1 MNRQSLRALR
11 ASSGPSVSLRLLRPA
26 LLTLV
31 CGLWLLVTAVAGA
44 QEGGV
49 VRSTADYVYGQTM
62 RFHLSAAGIG
72 EVRSIT
78 LFFRLG
84 ASADSFA
91 VDIEVPA
98 DPVIEVSYALDLTQT
113 RLPPFS
119 AVTYWWEVERADDT
133 LIVPEQVIS
142 YTDDQFNW
150 SQLVETDEAGGGSV
164 RIHWTGEGTTLGEET
179 RDVVFEMLP
188 RIGPLLPLEEILPF
202 DVYIYPSTAD
212 LGAALRL
219 AGRDFQPGQTYPDL
233 GVVLATVV
241 NPQTAEME
249 LRHEL
254 SRGLV
259 DLLLFQALGQ
269 FAYNLPP
276 WLNRGLAGAV
286 RGEADVALDDALRA
300 AVSAETTLPVAD
312 LCAGQPID
320 SDLAAAQ
327 SEALVS
333 FIATTYGDAAVSQ
346 LVSAFAEGADCPTAL
361 QRALQLSPEQ
371 LEATWL
377 RSLRSGEGGRS
388 AAELAVWIGLALAGF
403 ALAALLIVRPRRR

>member
-1 MNRQSLRALR
+1 MNRSLFR
-11 ASSGPSVSLRLLRPA
+11 PLRLG
-26 LLTLV
+26 LLVLV
-31 CGLWLLVTAVAGA
+31 CGLWSFGWLPGAGVAAA

-62 RFHLSAAGIG
+62 RFHLSAADIG

-84 ASADSFA
+84 ASPDSFA
-91 VDIEVPA
+91 VAIDVPS

-119 AVTYWWEVERADDT
+119 AITYWWELERVDDT
-133 LIVPEQVIS
+133 LIVPEQIIS

-164 RIHWTGEGTTLGEET
+164 RIHWTGEGTELGEEA
-179 RDVVFEMLP
+179 RDLVFEMLP
-188 RIGPLLPLEEILPF
+188 RIGPLLPLEQVLPF
-202 DVYIYPSTAD
+202 DVYIYPSAAD

-241 NPQTAEME
+241 NSRTAETE

-259 DLLLFQALGQ
+259 DLLLF
-269 FAYNLPP
+269 
-276 WLNRGLAGAV
+276 RG
-286 RGEADVALDDALRA
+286 
-300 AVSAETTLPVAD
+300 
-312 LCAGQPID
+312 
-320 SDLAAAQ
+320 
-327 SEALVS
+327 
-333 FIATTYGDAAVSQ
+333 
-346 LVSAFAEGADCPTAL
+346 
-361 QRALQLSPEQ
+361 
-371 LEATWL
+371 
-377 RSLRSGEGGRS
+377 
-388 AAELAVWIGLALAGF
+388 
-403 ALAALLIVRPRRR
+403 

>member
-1 MNRQSLRALR
+1 MNRSLFR
-11 ASSGPSVSLRLLRPA
+11 PLRLG
-26 LLTLV
+26 LLVLV
-31 CGLWLLVTAVAGA
+31 CGLWSFGWLPGAGVAAA

-62 RFHLSAAGIG
+62 RFHLSAADIG

-84 ASADSFA
+84 ASPDSFA
-91 VDIEVPA
+91 VAIDVPS

-119 AVTYWWEVERADDT
+119 AITYWWELERVDDT
-133 LIVPEQVIS
+133 LIVPEQIIS

-164 RIHWTGEGTTLGEET
+164 RIHWTGEGTELGEEA
-179 RDVVFEMLP
+179 RDLVFEMLP
-188 RIGPLLPLEEILPF
+188 RIGPLLPLEQVLPF

-241 NPQTAEME
+241 NLRTAEAE

-254 SRGLV
+254 SRALV
-259 DLLLFQALGQ
+259 DLLLFQGLGQ

-286 RGEADVALDDALRA
+286 RGAGDAPRDDALRA
-300 AVSAETTLPVAD
+300 AVSSATTLPVAE
-312 LCAGQPID
+312 LCAGRPID

-327 SEALVS
+327 SEALLS
-333 FIATTYGDAAVSQ
+333 FIATTYGDAAVRQ
-346 LVSAFAEGADCPTAL
+346 LVAAFAEGADCPTAL
-361 QRALQLSPEQ
+361 QSALQLSPEQ
-371 LEATWL
+371 LEAAWL
-377 RSLRSGEGGRS
+377 RSLRSGERGRS

-403 ALAALLIVRPRRR
+403 GLAGLLLIRPRRR

>member
-1 MNRQSLRALR
+1 MNRSLFR
-11 ASSGPSVSLRLLRPA
+11 PLRLG
-26 LLTLV
+26 LLVLV
-31 CGLWLLVTAVAGA
+31 CGLWSFVWLPGAGVAAA

-62 RFHLSAAGIG
+62 RFHLSAADIG

-84 ASADSFA
+84 ASPDSFA
-91 VDIEVPA
+91 VAIDVPS

-119 AVTYWWEVERADDT
+119 AITYWWELERVDDT
-133 LIVPEQVIS
+133 LIVPEQIIS

-164 RIHWTGEGTTLGEET
+164 RIHWTGEGTELGEEA
-179 RDVVFEMLP
+179 RDLVFEMLP
-188 RIGPLLPLEEILPF
+188 RIGPLLPLEQVLPF

-241 NPQTAEME
+241 NLRTAEAE

-259 DLLLFQALGQ
+259 DLLLFQGLGQ

-286 RGEADVALDDALRA
+286 RGAADAPRDDALRA
-300 AVSAETTLPVAD
+300 AVSSATTLPVAE
-312 LCAGQPID
+312 LCAGRPID

-327 SEALVS
+327 SEALLS
-333 FIATTYGDAAVSQ
+333 FIATTYGDAAVRQ
-346 LVSAFAEGADCPTAL
+346 LVAAFAEGADCPTAL
-361 QRALQLSPEQ
+361 QSALQLSPEQ
-371 LEATWL
+371 LEAAWL

-403 ALAALLIVRPRRR
+403 GLAGLLLIRPRRR